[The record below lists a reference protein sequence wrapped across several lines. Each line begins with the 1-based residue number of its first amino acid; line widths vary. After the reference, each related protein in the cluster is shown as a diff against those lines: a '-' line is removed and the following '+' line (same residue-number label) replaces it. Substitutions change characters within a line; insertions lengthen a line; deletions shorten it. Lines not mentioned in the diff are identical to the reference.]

1 MRTDGVLDARSLARL
16 ERWRMSRA
24 IFLRADTAEAERALA
39 SVLGRTW
46 GRGQIYGKA
55 RRILVEKVP
64 TVLPDLAEKL
74 GALAGAVRVSP
85 EDPNQTR
92 WDAIGNLMPL
102 RHACRQV
109 RALWLLDVLQRGRL
123 YAEFQPIFDLRTG
136 EPLGYEGL
144 IRGASPDGT
153 RHLAAEIFPAAHV
166 LGIERAFERT
176 SWMVVLEAAKRL
188 PGESVLFLNV
198 NPSLL
203 TEDADSLSGLGE
215 AVERVEFPYARL
227 ALDLVEIERIAS
239 LERIETALN
248 VPHDLGVAIALDDVT
263 SGYGVLKYCAGLTP
277 RWIKVDSEITR
288 GVNRDP
294 QRRSILQLLVQVARE
309 NHVGLIA
316 EGIESAE
323 DLDVV
328 VAEGVGAAQ
337 GYFLARPLEGIAV
350 ASPEF
355 REWMANRGG
364 ARRLPFDEPAAE
376 RAAESAPAR
385 EGRSE
390 DEAEL

>member
-1 MRTDGVLDARSLARL
+1 MRPEGVLDARSLGRL
-16 ERWRMSRA
+16 ERWRVSRA
-24 IFLRADTAEAERALA
+24 IFLRADSAEAERALA

-55 RRILVEKVP
+55 RRILVEKIP

-74 GALAGAVRVSP
+74 GPLAASVRVSP

-102 RHACRQV
+102 RLACRQV
-109 RALWLLDVLQRGRL
+109 RALWLLDVIQRGRL
-123 YAEFQPIFDLRTG
+123 FAEFQPIFDLNTG
-136 EPLGYEGL
+136 EPLGFEGL
-144 IRGASPDGT
+144 IRGSSPDGT

-166 LGIERAFERT
+166 LGIERAFERV
-176 SWMVVLEAAKRL
+176 SWMVVLEAAKKL

-198 NPSLL
+198 NPGLL
-203 TEDADSLSGLGE
+203 TEDSDSLSGLGE

-239 LERIETALN
+239 LERIRSALN

-288 GVNRDP
+288 GIGKDP
-294 QRRSILQLLVQVARE
+294 PRRSILQLLVQVARE
-309 NHVGLIA
+309 NGVGLIA

-323 DLDVV
+323 DLDIC
-328 VAEGVGAAQ
+328 ASEGVGAAQ
-337 GYFLARPLEGIAV
+337 GFFLARPSEGPGGW
-350 ASPEF
+350 SDGF
-355 REWMANRGG
+355 RSWLSARGG
-364 ARRLPFDEPAAE
+364 ARRLPFDEPVSRRDSEEAVPR
-376 RAAESAPAR
+376 RA
-385 EGRSE
+385 E
-390 DEAEL
+390 DEADL